1 MTAKKTDPLE
11 KLIEKRIREALDKPD
26 LTTREL
32 VSVLTLASKHIE
44 DKKKASEKSAKST
57 KFFKG

>member
-1 MTAKKTDPLE
+1 MTQKKTDPLE

-44 DKKKASEKSAKST
+44 DKKKASEKKPT